1 MAGTKL
7 PRPELPHRTRRWV
20 LSAFLTIIL
29 LAIALLVF
37 YPIALLF
44 FTALKTPAEL
54 VRNTFGPPHAPSFSN
69 VFDVWES
76 ENLGRFLL
84 NSLIVSAGVVI
95 GTVILSA
102 FGGFGFARLHFSQKK
117 VFLTL
122 LLLGLVIP
130 FETLVIPIF
139 YMMRGLSL
147 LSTYWAMIIPQV
159 ALGLPFGILLVRS
172 FTVNLPQELF
182 DAAELDGCSAWKR
195 FRHVALPLMRP
206 ALVAVAIF
214 QAIWSW
220 NQYLLP
226 LVVIQ
231 DPQMRTLPLMLGFF
245 IGRYS
250 TDFGRLCAAALILFL
265 PTLIFYVLFHR
276 QILNARLTGAL
287 NY

>member
-1 MAGTKL
+1 MATL
-7 PRPELPHRTRRWV
+7 TERAYTPRRTRPWV
-20 LSAFLTIIL
+20 TRAFMTIVL
-29 LAIALLVF
+29 VGIALIVF
-37 YPIALLF
+37 YPIALLI

-54 VRNTFGPPHAPSFSN
+54 VRNTFGPPQAPSFAN
-69 VFDVWES
+69 ALDVWES

-84 NSLIVSAGVVI
+84 NSIIVSAGVVI
-95 GTVILSA
+95 GSVILSA
-102 FGGFGFARLHFSQKK
+102 FGGFGFARLKFGYKK
-117 VFLTL
+117 VWLTM

-139 YMMRGLSL
+139 YMMRGMNL

-182 DAAELDGCSAWKR
+182 DAAELDGCSAWQR
-195 FRHVALPLMRP
+195 FRYVALPLMRP

-226 LVVIQ
+226 LVVVQ
-231 DPQMRTLPLMLGFF
+231 DPQMRTLPLVLGFF
-245 IGRYS
+245 IGRYT
-250 TDFGRLCAAALILFL
+250 TDFGRLCAAALVLFL
-265 PTLIFYVLFHR
+265 PTLFFYVLFHR

>member
-1 MAGTKL
+1 MTFQTL
-7 PRPELPHRTRRWV
+7 SRPVTPRRTRRWV
-20 LSAFLTIIL
+20 SAAFMTIIL
-29 LAIALLVF
+29 AGIALIVF
-37 YPIALLF
+37 YPIALLI

-54 VRNTFGPPHAPSFSN
+54 VRNTFGPPQAVSFN
-69 VFDVWES
+69 NIIDVWVTEQ
-76 ENLGRFLL
+76 LGGYLV
-84 NSLIVSAGVVI
+84 NSLIVSSGVVI
-95 GTVILSA
+95 GSVILSA
-102 FGGFGFARLHFSQKK
+102 LGGFGFARLHFSNKRLY
-117 VFLTL
+117 LTL

-130 FETLVIPIF
+130 FETLIIPIF
-139 YMMRGLSL
+139 YMMRGLNL

-172 FTVNLPQELF
+172 FTVSLPQELF
-182 DAAELDGCSAWKR
+182 DAAELDGCNAWNR
-195 FRHVALPLMRP
+195 FWHVALPLMRP

-226 LVVIQ
+226 LVVVQ
-231 DPQMRTLPLMLGFF
+231 DPNIRTLPLMLGFF

-250 TDFGRLCAAALILFL
+250 TDFGRLCAAALMLFL
-265 PTLIFYVLFHR
+265 PTLVFYILFHR

>member
-1 MAGTKL
+1 MSSTV
-7 PRPELPHRTRRWV
+7 RTRPYTPRRTNRWV
-20 LSAFLTIIL
+20 ISVFLTIIL
-29 LAIALLVF
+29 LGIALIVF
-37 YPIALLF
+37 YPIALLL

-54 VRNTFGPPHAPSFSN
+54 VRNTFGPPQAPSFAN
-69 VFDVWES
+69 LIDVWES
-76 ENLGRFLL
+76 ENLARFLV
-84 NSLIVSAGVVI
+84 NSIIVSTGVVV
-95 GTVILSA
+95 GTVIFSA
-102 FGGFGFARLHFSQKK
+102 LGGFGFARLQFSQKK
-117 VFLTL
+117 LLLTL

-182 DAAELDGCSAWKR
+182 DAAELDGCNAWKR
-195 FRHVALPLMRP
+195 FRYVALPLMRP

-226 LVVIQ
+226 LVVVQ
-231 DPQMRTLPLMLGFF
+231 DSQMRTLPLMLGFF

-250 TDFGRLCAAALILFL
+250 TDFGRLCAAALVLFL

-276 QILNARLTGAL
+276 QVLNARLTGAL

>member
-1 MAGTKL
+1 MASVSDSRPNT
-7 PRPELPHRTRRWV
+7 PRRTRRWV
-20 LSAFLTIIL
+20 IIAFLTIIL
-29 LAIALLVF
+29 LSIALIMF
-37 YPIALLF
+37 YPIALLL

-54 VRNTFGPPHAPSFSN
+54 VRNTFGPPQAPSLSN
-69 VFDVWES
+69 AFDVWES
-76 ENLGRFLL
+76 ENLGRFLF
-84 NSLIVSAGVVI
+84 NSMVVSAGVVV
-95 GTVILSA
+95 GTVIFSA
-102 FGGFGFARLHFSQKK
+102 LGGFGFARLQFSQKK
-117 VFLTL
+117 LLLTL

-139 YMMRGLSL
+139 YIMRGLSL
-147 LSTYWAMIIPQV
+147 LSSYWAMIIPQV
-159 ALGLPFGILLVRS
+159 ALGIPFGILLVRS
-172 FTVNLPQELF
+172 FIVNLPQELF
-182 DAAELDGCSAWKR
+182 DAAELDGCDAWKR
-195 FRHVALPLMRP
+195 FRYVALPLTRP

-226 LVVIQ
+226 LVVVQ

-250 TDFGRLCAAALILFL
+250 TDFGRLCAAALILFI

-276 QILNARLTGAL
+276 QILNARLTGAF